1 MHNPHKGKP
10 DRSMHPLG
18 GLFRK
23 LDPLQDSI
31 FGVQKRDPDEEERL
45 AVHQEVAL
53 QLSYRAPFSPQL
65 LTSALEAVVS
75 RKTHPRWDVQGW
87 LQQHVLKLTV
97 SYRQR
102 SGSPGVSGYEREIVC
117 WFMPEGRVNPLKI
130 VATSVLERFQ
140 LPSTVRESFFRT
152 GSREETFL
160 ILPVPSSTKES
171 P

>member
-1 MHNPHKGKP
+1 
-10 DRSMHPLG
+10 MHPLWR
-18 GLFRK
+18 LFPT
-23 LDPLQDSI
+23 LDPPHGSI
-31 FGVQKRDPDEEERL
+31 IGVQKRDPDEEERL

-53 QLSYRAPFSPQL
+53 QLSSHAPFDQQL
-65 LTSALEAVVS
+65 LTSALEAVVL
-75 RKTHPRWDVQGW
+75 RKPHPRWDVQGW
-87 LQQHVLKLTV
+87 LQQRVLKLTV

-102 SGSPGVSGYEREIVC
+102 SISPGVSGYEREIVC

-130 VATSVLERFQ
+130 VATSGLERFQ
-140 LPSTVRESFFRT
+140 LPSTVRESFLRT